1 MIEFKKK
8 FILLLFL
15 VFLNSCATKKDV
27 VYFSDINIESK
38 DAVVFTERKIQTN
51 DILNILISANSA
63 ELSAS
68 YNQVPNIPNN
78 PNNVGYLV
86 NVDGYITMPILGKI
100 KAKDLT
106 LSQLETYLNDL
117 IIKGQHLTQ
126 PIVVAKLINAK
137 FTVLGEVQ
145 NPGTYTFSEQNISL
159 LQALGYAGDLSIFG
173 IRKNILIIREEDG
186 IKNYATIDLTSK
198 DWFKSPYYYLKPN
211 DVIYVNPNA
220 TKVKSSGYVG
230 SLATFLS
237 IISVTVSALLTI
249 TVLTR

>member
-8 FILLLFL
+8 FLFLLFL

-27 VYFSDINIESK
+27 VYFNDINTENK
-38 DAVVFTERKIQTN
+38 DAVVFTERKIQIN
-51 DILNILISANSA
+51 DILNILVSANSA
-63 ELSAS
+63 ELAAS

-86 NVDGYITMPILGKI
+86 NLEGYITMPVLGKI
-100 KAKDLT
+100 KAKDFT

-117 IIKGQHLTQ
+117 IVKGQHLTQ

-173 IRKNILIIREEDG
+173 VRKNILIIREEDG

-198 DWFKSPYYYLKPN
+198 EWFKSPYYYVKPN

-249 TVLTR
+249 TILTR

>member
-8 FILLLFL
+8 ILFLLFL
-15 VFLNSCATKKDV
+15 VFLNSCATKKEV
-27 VYFSDINIESK
+27 VYFSDINTENK
-38 DAVVFTERKIQTN
+38 DAVVFIERKIQTN
-51 DILNILISANSA
+51 DILNILVSANSA
-63 ELSAS
+63 ELAAS

-86 NVDGYITMPILGKI
+86 NLEGYITMPVLGKI
-100 KAKDLT
+100 KAGNLT

-117 IIKGQHLTQ
+117 IVKGQHLTQ

-173 IRKNILIIREEDG
+173 VRKNILIIREEDG

-198 DWFKSPYYYLKPN
+198 EWFKSPYYYVKPN

-249 TVLTR
+249 TILTR

>member
-1 MIEFKKK
+1 MFEFKKR
-8 FILLLFL
+8 FLLLLFL
-15 VFLNSCATKKDV
+15 VILNSCATKKDL
-27 VYFSDINIESK
+27 VYFSDINTASK
-38 DAVVFTERKIQTN
+38 DIVVFTERKIQTN
-51 DILNILISANSA
+51 DILNILVSANSA
-63 ELSAS
+63 ELAAS
-68 YNQVPNIPNN
+68 YNQVPNMPNN

-86 NVDGYITMPILGKI
+86 NVEGYITMPILGKI

-106 LSQLETYLNDL
+106 LSELEKYLYDL
-117 IIKGQHLTQ
+117 IVKGQHLTQ
-126 PIVVAKLINAK
+126 TTVVAKLINAK

-159 LQALGYAGDLSIFG
+159 LQALGYAGDLSIYG
-173 IRKNILIIREEDG
+173 VRKNILIIREEDG

-198 DWFKSPYYYLKPN
+198 EWFKSPYYYVKPN

-249 TVLTR
+249 SVLTK